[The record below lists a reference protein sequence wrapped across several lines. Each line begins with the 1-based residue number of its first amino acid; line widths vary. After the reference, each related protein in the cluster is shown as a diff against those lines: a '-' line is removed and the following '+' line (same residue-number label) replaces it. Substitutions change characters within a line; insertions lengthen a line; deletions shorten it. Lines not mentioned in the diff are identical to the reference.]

1 MGRLRQYHSG
11 AERQAAFRQRQEATT
26 RRVDRGALDG
36 LERRLDELQAAMRAA
51 AAAGDETARQC
62 GAASVETILEKLTR
76 HFADRARRSE
86 LPPSHSKQES

>member
-11 AERQAAFRQRQEATT
+11 AERQAAFRQRQEAKT

-51 AAAGDETARQC
+51 AAVGDEIARRC
-62 GAASVETILEKLTR
+62 GAASVETILEKLTD
-76 HFADRARRSE
+76 HFAARAREGR
-86 LPPSHSKQES
+86 LALAASKQES

>member
-1 MGRLRQYHSG
+1 MGRLRQYKSG

-76 HFADRARRSE
+76 HFADRARGGPS
-86 LPPSHSKQES
+86 PPPNSKQES